1 MKQKLFAYEAQNTT
15 IHNLSG
21 LTKILC
27 FLLLSFGVMFSFDIR
42 YVTSVM
48 CLAFF
53 IFKMAHIELKRMRA
67 IFTYILVFI
76 FLDTALTFVFAPLY
90 GVELYGTKHIIFP
103 IYGDY
108 VLTQEQ
114 LLYQS
119 TKFLKY
125 IAVIPLGLL
134 FFLTTNPSEFASS
147 LNKIGI
153 SYKIA
158 YPVALT
164 LRYFPDI
171 QRSYREISQ
180 AQQARGLEI
189 SDKASVITRIK
200 NAVLMIIP
208 LIFSSIE
215 RVETISNAMD
225 LRGFGKN
232 KKRSWYAEKK
242 LQKADYV
249 ALFICTSVFLTTI
262 AFTLF
267 VHGSRFWNPFMQ

>member
-1 MKQKLFAYEAQNTT
+1 MKQKLFAYEAQNSI
-15 IHNLSG
+15 IHRLSG

-42 YVTSVM
+42 YILGVM
-48 CLAFF
+48 CLAF
-53 IFKMAHIELKRMRA
+53 IVFKMAGIELKRMCT
-67 IFTYILVFI
+67 IFSYILVFI
-76 FLDTALTFVFAPLY
+76 FLDTLLTFVFAPQY
-90 GVELYGTKHIIFP
+90 GVELYGTKHILFP
-103 IYGDY
+103 IYNDY
-108 VLTQEQ
+108 ILTQEQ

-171 QRSYREISQ
+171 QRNYREISQ

-189 SDKASVITRIK
+189 SAKASLYTRIK

-208 LIFSSIE
+208 LIFSSID
-215 RVETISNAMD
+215 RVDTISNAMD
-225 LRGFGKN
+225 LRGFAKH
-232 KKRSWYAEKK
+232 KKRSWYAQRK
-242 LQKADYV
+242 LQKNDYI
-249 ALFICTSVFLTTI
+249 ALFFCGCVFATTLALSI
-262 AFTLF
+262 F
-267 VHGSRFWNPFMQ
+267 VNGSRFWNPFIG